1 MAGWAVGVAL
11 LVGFWLVTESTQR
24 TVRVTVVRGGLRL
37 SKPSLPLAEQV
48 LMVGPFV
55 AVLLA
60 TQWPIAGAA
69 VAGTSVALTAMGGY
83 QGSLALGLLPVVVLV
98 TAVRGTRREAVV
110 SAALVLLSWL
120 WFILAVPGPSPA
132 RSEYFGVVI
141 GSVLPLALVE
151 GTRRAVSH
159 RRVAIR

>member
-1 MAGWAVGVAL
+1 M
-11 LVGFWLVTESTQR
+11 
-24 TVRVTVVRGGLRL
+24 
-37 SKPSLPLAEQV
+37 
-48 LMVGPFV
+48 
-55 AVLLA
+55 
-60 TQWPIAGAA
+60 
-69 VAGTSVALTAMGGY
+69 ALTAMGGY